1 MNRMRRCD
9 WRGRGDCS
17 CSADVELLYPRGR
30 FARAE
35 RRLVCR
41 RHARMILA
49 FCRAA
54 GLDVPMGRRLA
65 TS

>member
-9 WRGRGDCS
+9 WHGRGECS
-17 CSADVELLYPRGR
+17 RSANVELLYPRGR
-30 FARAE
+30 FGRGE
-35 RRLVCR
+35 RRLVCG

-54 GLDVPMGRRLA
+54 GLDVPRGRRLA